1 MQRLAGFSLIA
12 YDTNCLVYYC
22 FLVDIPETNPKVT
35 ITVRQTEQARAVTDY
50 LVSHQQ
56 KVTTI
61 LAAYEELNDCI
72 YNAVEDRMIDREVAA
87 QLGYSQ
93 NEKVP
98 DQRKLQVQ
106 QSVERKAKKLES
118 KAWFYL
124 DREYAA
130 DVSAL
135 ARLQQFFNSQNPA
148 KFGKSKKPGIV
159 DMKLVNFS
167 LLRQAPLVTND
178 RGVSNFSNELK
189 SAGLGF
195 AIHNLMD
202 LKSP

>member
-1 MQRLAGFSLIA
+1 MQRLAGFPLIA

-35 ITVRQTEQARAVTDY
+35 ITVHQTGQARAVTDY

-61 LAAYEELNDCI
+61 QVAYEELNDCI
-72 YNAVEDRMIDREVAA
+72 YNAVEDRMTDREVTA

-98 DQRKLQVQ
+98 DLRKLQVQ
-106 QSVERKAKKLES
+106 QSVERKARKLEN
-118 KAWFYL
+118 KGWFVL

-130 DVSAL
+130 DASAL
-135 ARLQQFFNSQNPA
+135 ARLQQFFNSQDPA
-148 KFGKSKKPGIV
+148 KFGRSKKPNSV
-159 DMKLVNFS
+159 DMKLVDFS

-178 RGVSNFSNELK
+178 RGISNFSNELK
-189 SAGLGF
+189 TAGLGF

-202 LKSP
+202 LTVS

>member
-22 FLVDIPETNPKVT
+22 FLVDIPETNPKIT
-35 ITVRQTEQARAVTDY
+35 ITVHQTEQARTVTDY

-61 LAAYEELNDCI
+61 QAAYEELKDCI
-72 YNAVEDRMIDREVAA
+72 YNAVEDRMTDREVAA

-93 NEKVP
+93 SEKVP
-98 DQRKLQVQ
+98 DLRKLQVQ
-106 QSVERKAKKLES
+106 QSVERKARKLER
-118 KAWFYL
+118 KGWFVL
-124 DREYAA
+124 DREYTA
-130 DVSAL
+130 DASAL
-135 ARLQQFFNSQNPA
+135 AKLQLFFNSQDPA
-148 KFGKSKKPGIV
+148 KFGRSKRPKNV
-159 DMKLVNFS
+159 DMKLVDFS

-178 RGVSNFSNELK
+178 RGISNFSTELK

-195 AIHNLMD
+195 IIYNLMD
-202 LKSP
+202 LTVS

>member
-22 FLVDIPETNPKVT
+22 FLVDIPETNPKIT

-61 LAAYEELNDCI
+61 QAAYEELNDCI
-72 YNAVEDRMIDREVAA
+72 YNAVEDRMTDREVAA

-98 DQRKLQVQ
+98 DLRKLQVQ
-106 QSVERKAKKLES
+106 QSVERKARKLEN
-118 KAWFYL
+118 KGWFVL

-130 DVSAL
+130 DTSAL
-135 ARLQQFFNSQNPA
+135 ARLQRFFNSQDPA
-148 KFGKSKKPGIV
+148 KFGRSKRPNSV
-159 DMKLVNFS
+159 DMKLVDFS

-178 RGVSNFSNELK
+178 RGISNFANELK
-189 SAGLGF
+189 TVGLGF
-195 AIHNLMD
+195 AIHSLMD
-202 LKSP
+202 LTVS

>member
-22 FLVDIPETNPKVT
+22 FLVDIPETNPKIT
-35 ITVRQTEQARAVTDY
+35 ITVRQTGQARAVTDY

-61 LAAYEELNDCI
+61 QAAYEELNDCI
-72 YNAVEDRMIDREVAA
+72 YNAVEERMTDREVEA

-98 DQRKLQVQ
+98 DLRKLQVQ
-106 QSVERKAKKLES
+106 QSVERKARKLEN
-118 KAWFYL
+118 KGWFVL

-130 DVSAL
+130 DASAL
-135 ARLQQFFNSQNPA
+135 ARLQQFFNSQDPA
-148 KFGKSKKPGIV
+148 KFGRSKKPNSI
-159 DMKLVNFS
+159 DMKLIDFS
-167 LLRQAPLVTND
+167 LLRQAPLVKND
-178 RGVSNFSNELK
+178 RGISNFSNELK
-189 SAGLGF
+189 TAGLGF

-202 LKSP
+202 LTVS

>member
-22 FLVDIPETNPKVT
+22 FLVDIPETNPKIT

-61 LAAYEELNDCI
+61 QAAYEELNDCI
-72 YNAVEDRMIDREVAA
+72 YNAVEERMTDREVEA

-98 DQRKLQVQ
+98 DLRKLQVQ
-106 QSVERKAKKLES
+106 QSVERKARKLEN
-118 KAWFYL
+118 KGWFVL

-130 DVSAL
+130 DASAL
-135 ARLQQFFNSQNPA
+135 VRLQQFFNSQDPA
-148 KFGKSKKPGIV
+148 KFGRSKRPKSV
-159 DMKLVNFS
+159 DMKLVDFS

-178 RGVSNFSNELK
+178 RGISNFSNELK
-189 SAGLGF
+189 TAGLGF

-202 LKSP
+202 LTVS